1 MMNMK
6 NTFYLTLTVLFSCIF
21 PLSAQQLAENPL
33 CINDLKQVDAHT
45 FALTCRDESSLRI
58 YDDTFKEPLSIIKLP
73 ASPTGVATKNGLCY
87 VTTFDNAKGQ
97 LHVVD
102 PASKQ
107 IKTTLTLGSG
117 ARAPLFSND
126 NKKIYVLNQFANTIS
141 EIDLASMQSQRTFQV
156 LREPKAAVIGKDG
169 RYMYVNNF
177 LPAQRADI
185 DTVAACVSVI
195 DLTTG
200 ERVKDIPLYNGSN
213 ALRGIALS
221 PDGKYVFV
229 THNLGR
235 FQVPT
240 TQLQQGWMN
249 TSAMS
254 VINTEDN
261 SFSGSVLLDEPEQ
274 GAAGIWGVQCTP
286 QHIVISHSGTHEIS
300 LIDYPRFMDM
310 YKSYAN
316 KMALAYDLRF
326 LYGMRTRYK
335 LNGNSP
341 REFVIADNQVIVPTF
356 FSDTMHLLSLADQ
369 TLKEYPLVPGR
380 VESAELK
387 GEKYFNDATYCF
399 QQWQSCNGCHPG
411 DARTDGMNW
420 DLMNDGIGNPK
431 NCKSMLYSHTTPP
444 SMISGI
450 RATAELA
457 VRKGYAFIQFV
468 EMPEEYAQCV
478 DAYLKSL
485 RPVVSPFLVDGQL
498 SEMAQ
503 KGQKVFEKYNCS
515 NCHSGPYFTDMKMY
529 RIGEN
534 VEFDKGWDTPTL
546 VEVWR
551 TAPYLFDGR
560 AATLRDVFETYKHG
574 IEKKI
579 SKKEIDELTEY
590 VNSL

>member
-1 MMNMK
+1 MRNP
-6 NTFYLTLTVLFSCIF
+6 LPIALAILFSCICQLQAQTADKVLCITDMKQ
-21 PLSAQQLAENPL
+21 LSA
-33 CINDLKQVDAHT
+33 HS
-45 FALTCRDESSLRI
+45 FAVTSREEGSLRI
-58 YDDTFKEPLSIIKLP
+58 YDDTFGTPQAVIKLP
-73 ASPTGVATKNGLCY
+73 ASPTGLAVKDGLCY
-87 VTTFDNAKGQ
+87 VTTFDNTKGQ

-102 PASKQ
+102 PVTKQ
-107 IKTTLTLGSG
+107 IKTTIPVGSG
-117 ARAPLFSND
+117 ARAPFFSAD
-126 NKKIYVLNQFANTIS
+126 QKKLYVLNQFGNTIS
-141 EIDLASMQSQRTFQV
+141 EIDAAALRLLRTFTV

-177 LPAQRADI
+177 LPAQRADL

-195 DLTTG
+195 DLTSG
-200 ERVKDIPLYNGSN
+200 ERVKDIQLYNGSN

-221 PDGKYVFV
+221 PDGRYVFV

-240 TQLQQGWMN
+240 SQLQQGWMN

-254 VINTEDN
+254 VIDTQDNT
-261 SFSGSVLLDEPEQ
+261 FSGSVLLDEPEQ
-274 GAAGIWGVQCTP
+274 GAAGIWGIQCTP
-286 QHIVISHSGTHEIS
+286 QHIIISHSGTHELS
-300 LIDYPRFMDM
+300 LIEYPRFLEA
-310 YKSYAN
+310 YKGYAN
-316 KMALAYDLRF
+316 KMSLAYDLRF

-341 REFVIADNQVIVPTF
+341 RDFVLDGNRILVPTF
-356 FSDTMHLLSLADQ
+356 FSDVMHVLNLDDKE
-369 TLKEYPLVPGR
+369 LKEYPLAPNR
-380 VESAELK
+380 VETAELK

-420 DLMNDGIGNPK
+420 DLMNDGIGNSK
-431 NCKSMLYSHTTPP
+431 NCKSMLYSHVTPP

-450 RATAELA
+450 RASAELA

-468 EMPEEYAQCV
+468 EMPEEYACCV
-478 DAYLKSL
+478 DAYLKAL
-485 RPVVSPFLVDGQL
+485 RPVQSPYLVDGQL
-498 SEMAQ
+498 SEKAK
-503 KGQKVFEKYNCS
+503 KGQKVFEKLNCNS
-515 NCHSGPYFTDMKMY
+515 CHSGPYFTDLKTY

-534 VEFDKGWDTPTL
+534 VEFEKGWDTPTL

-560 AATLRDVFETYKHG
+560 AATLQDVFETHKHG
-574 IEKKI
+574 IEKKV
-579 SKKEIDELTEY
+579 SKKEIEELTEY

>member
-1 MMNMK
+1 MK
-6 NTFYLTLTVLFSCIF
+6 HTLPLALAILFSCICQL
-21 PLSAQQLAENPL
+21 PAQTADQVL
-33 CINDLKQVDAHT
+33 CITDMKQLSAHT
-45 FALTCRDESSLRI
+45 FAMTSREEGSLRI
-58 YDDTFKEPLSIIKLP
+58 YDDAFGAPQAVIQLP
-73 ASPTGVATKNGLCY
+73 ASPTGLAVKEGLCY
-87 VTTFDNAKGQ
+87 VTTFDNAKGC

-102 PASKQ
+102 PATKQ
-107 IKTTLTLGSG
+107 VKNTLPVGSG
-117 ARAPLFSND
+117 ARAPLFSAD
-126 NKKIYVLNQFANTIS
+126 QKRLYVLNQFAHTVS
-141 EIDLASMQSQRTFQV
+141 EIDPATLRLLRTFSV

-177 LPAQRADI
+177 LPAQRADV

-200 ERVKDIPLYNGSN
+200 VRVKDIQLYNGSN

-221 PDGKYVFV
+221 PDGRYVFV

-240 TQLQQGWMN
+240 SQLQQGWMN

-254 VINTEDN
+254 VIDTQDNT
-261 SFSGSVLLDEPEQ
+261 FSGSVLLDEPEQ
-274 GAAGIWGVQCTP
+274 GAAGIWGIQCTP
-286 QHIVISHSGTHEIS
+286 QHIIISHSGTHELS
-300 LIDYPRFMDM
+300 LIEYPRFLEA
-310 YKSYAN
+310 YKGYAN
-316 KMALAYDLRF
+316 KMSLAYDLRF

-341 REFVIADNQVIVPTF
+341 RDFVLDGNRVVVPTF
-356 FSDTMHLLSLADQ
+356 FSDVVHVLNLDDKE
-369 TLKEYPLVPGR
+369 LKEYPLAPNR
-380 VESAELK
+380 VETAELK
-387 GEKYFNDATYCF
+387 GEKYFNDAAYCF

-420 DLMNDGIGNPK
+420 DLMNDGIGNSK
-431 NCKSMLYSHTTPP
+431 NCKSMLYSHVTPP

-450 RATAELA
+450 RASAELA

-468 EMPEEYAQCV
+468 EMPEEYACCV

-485 RPVVSPFLVDGQL
+485 RPVQSPYLVDGQL
-498 SEMAQ
+498 SEKAK
-503 KGQKVFEKYNCS
+503 KGQKVFEKLNCNS
-515 NCHSGPYFTDMKMY
+515 CHSGPYFTDLKTY
-529 RIGEN
+529 RIGED
-534 VEFDKGWDTPTL
+534 VEFEKGWDTPTL

-560 AATLRDVFETYKHG
+560 AATLHDVFETHKHG
-574 IEKKI
+574 IEKKV
-579 SKKEIDELTEY
+579 SKKEMEELTEY

>member
-1 MMNMK
+1 MRK
-6 NTFYLTLTVLFSCIF
+6 PFYIALATLFSCF
-21 PLSAQQLAENPL
+21 CQLYAQSADKPL
-33 CINDLKQVDAHT
+33 CITDLKQLNAHS
-45 FALTCRDESSLRI
+45 FAVTSREEKSIRI
-58 YDDTFKEPLSIIKLP
+58 YDNTFSTPQAIIQLP
-73 ASPTGVATKNGLCY
+73 ATPTGMVVKNDLCY
-87 VTTFDNAKGQ
+87 VTTFDNAKGR

-102 PASKQ
+102 PQTKQ
-107 IKTTLTLGSG
+107 IKTTVVVGSG
-117 ARAPLFSND
+117 ARAPLFSDD
-126 NKKIYVLNQFANTIS
+126 NKKLYVLNQFANTVS
-141 EIDLASMQSQRTFQV
+141 ELELATLKPLRTFEV
-156 LREPKAAVIGKDG
+156 LREPKAAVLSKNG
-169 RYMYVNNF
+169 RYLYVNNF

-195 DLTTG
+195 DLISG
-200 ERVKDIPLYNGSN
+200 ERIKDIHLANGSN

-221 PDGKYVFV
+221 PDGRYVFV

-240 TQLQQGWMN
+240 SQLQQGWMN

-254 VINTEDN
+254 VIDTQDN

-274 GAAGIWGVQCTP
+274 GAAGIWGIQCTP
-286 QHIVISHSGTHEIS
+286 QHIVISHSGTHELS
-300 LIDYPRFMDM
+300 LIEYTRFINA
-310 YKSYAN
+310 YQGYAN
-316 KMALAYDLRF
+316 KMSLAYDLRF
-326 LYGMRTRYK
+326 LYGMRTRHK

-341 REFVIADNQVIVPTF
+341 RDFILDGNQVIVPTF
-356 FSDTMHLLSLADQ
+356 FSDMVHVLNLDSKD
-369 TLKEYPLVPGR
+369 LKEYDLMPNR
-380 VESAELK
+380 VETTELK

-431 NCKSMLYSHTTPP
+431 NCKSMLYSHVTPP

-450 RATAELA
+450 RVSAELA
-457 VRKGYAFIQFV
+457 VRKGFAFIQFV
-468 EMPEEYAQCV
+468 EMPEEYASCV

-485 RPVVSPFLVDGQL
+485 RPVESPYLIDGAL
-498 SEMAQ
+498 NEKA
-503 KGQKVFEKYNCS
+503 KRGQKVFEKLNCNS
-515 NCHSGPYFTDMKMY
+515 CHSGPYFTDLKMY

-534 VEFDKGWDTPTL
+534 VEFEKGWDTPTL
-546 VEVWR
+546 IEVWR

-560 AATLRDVFETYKHG
+560 AATLRDVFETHKHG
-574 IEKKI
+574 IDKKV

>member
-1 MMNMK
+1 MRNP
-6 NTFYLTLTVLFSCIF
+6 LPLALAILFCCICQ
-21 PLSAQQLAENPL
+21 LGAQTADKPL
-33 CINDLKQVDAHT
+33 CITDMKQLSAHT
-45 FALTCRDESSLRI
+45 FAVTSREEMSLRI
-58 YDDTFKEPLSIIKLP
+58 YDDTFGAPQATIKLP
-73 ASPTGVATKNGLCY
+73 ASPTGLVVKNGLCY
-87 VTTFDNAKGQ
+87 VTTFDNAKGR

-102 PASKQ
+102 SNTKQ
-107 IKTTLTLGSG
+107 IKTTIPVGSG
-117 ARAPLFSND
+117 ARAPFFSAD
-126 NKKIYVLNQFANTIS
+126 GKKIYVLNQFANTVS
-141 EIDLASMQSQRTFQV
+141 EIDIATLRLLRTFTVQ
-156 LREPKAAVIGKDG
+156 REPKAAVIGKDG

-195 DLTTG
+195 DLTSG
-200 ERVKDIPLYNGSN
+200 ERIKDIRLYNGSN

-221 PDGKYVFV
+221 PDGRYVFV

-240 TQLQQGWMN
+240 SQLQQGWMN

-254 VINTEDN
+254 VIDTQDNT
-261 SFSGSVLLDEPEQ
+261 FSGSVLLDEPEQ
-274 GAAGIWGVQCTP
+274 GAAGIWGIQCTP
-286 QHIVISHSGTHEIS
+286 QYIIISHSGTHELS
-300 LIDYPRFMDM
+300 LIEYPRFLEA
-310 YKSYAN
+310 YKGYAN
-316 KMALAYDLRF
+316 KMSLAYDLRF

-341 REFVIADNQVIVPTF
+341 RDFVLDGNRIIVPTF
-356 FSDTMHLLSLADQ
+356 FSDIIHVLNLDDKG
-369 TLKEYPLVPGR
+369 LKEYPLAPNR
-380 VESAELK
+380 VETAELK
-387 GEKYFNDATYCF
+387 GEKYFNDAAYCF

-431 NCKSMLYSHTTPP
+431 NCKSMLYSHVTPP

-450 RATAELA
+450 RASAELA

-468 EMPEEYAQCV
+468 EMPEEYACCV

-485 RPVVSPFLVDGQL
+485 RPVQSPYLVDGQL
-498 SEMAQ
+498 SEKAK
-503 KGQKVFEKYNCS
+503 KGQKVFEKLNCNS
-515 NCHSGPYFTDMKMY
+515 CHSGPYYTDLNMY
-529 RIGEN
+529 RIGKD
-534 VEFDKGWDTPTL
+534 VEFEKGWDTPTL

-560 AATLRDVFETYKHG
+560 AATLQDVFETHKHG
-574 IEKKI
+574 IEKKV
-579 SKKEIDELTEY
+579 SKKEMEELTEY

>member
-1 MMNMK
+1 MR
-6 NTFYLTLTVLFSCIF
+6 
-21 PLSAQQLAENPL
+21 NPL
-33 CINDLKQVDAHT
+33 PIALAVLLCCICQLRAQTADKALCITDMKQLSAHT
-45 FALTCRDESSLRI
+45 FAVTSREEVSLRI
-58 YDDTFKEPLSIIKLP
+58 YDDTFGTPQTVIKLP
-73 ASPTGVATKNGLCY
+73 ASPTGLTVKDGLCY

-102 PASKQ
+102 PGTKQ
-107 IKTTLTLGSG
+107 IKSTISVGSG
-117 ARAPLFSND
+117 ARAPFFSAD
-126 NKKIYVLNQFANTIS
+126 RKKLYVLNQFANTVS
-141 EIDLASMQSQRTFQV
+141 EIDPATLRLLRTFTVQ
-156 LREPKAAVIGKDG
+156 REPKAAVIGKDG

-177 LPAQRADI
+177 LPAQRADV

-195 DLTTG
+195 DLTSG
-200 ERVKDIPLYNGSN
+200 ERVKDIRLYNGSN

-221 PDGKYVFV
+221 PDGRYVFV

-240 TQLQQGWMN
+240 SQLQQGWMN

-254 VINTEDN
+254 VIDTQNNT
-261 SFSGSVLLDEPEQ
+261 FSGSVLLDEPEQ

-286 QHIVISHSGTHEIS
+286 QYIIISHSGTHELS
-300 LIDYPRFMDM
+300 LIEYPRFLEA
-310 YKSYAN
+310 YKGYAN
-316 KMALAYDLRF
+316 KMSLAYDLRF

-341 REFVIADNQVIVPTF
+341 RDFVLDGNRVIVPTF
-356 FSDTMHLLSLADQ
+356 FSDVVHILNLDNKE
-369 TLKEYPLVPGR
+369 LKEYPLAPNR
-380 VESAELK
+380 IETAELK

-431 NCKSMLYSHTTPP
+431 NCKSMLYSHVTPP

-450 RATAELA
+450 RASAELA

-468 EMPEEYAQCV
+468 EMPEEYACCV

-485 RPVVSPFLVDGQL
+485 RPVQSPYLVDGQL
-498 SEMAQ
+498 SEKAK
-503 KGQKVFEKYNCS
+503 KGQKVFEKLNCNS
-515 NCHSGPYFTDMKMY
+515 CHSGPYFTDLKTY
-529 RIGEN
+529 RIGKD
-534 VEFDKGWDTPTL
+534 VEFEKGWDTPTL

-560 AATLRDVFETYKHG
+560 AATLQDVFEAHKHG
-574 IEKKI
+574 IEKKV
-579 SKKEIDELTEY
+579 SKKEIEELTEY

>member
-1 MMNMK
+1 MRNP
-6 NTFYLTLTVLFSCIF
+6 LPIALAVLFSCICQ
-21 PLSAQQLAENPL
+21 LRAQTADKAL
-33 CINDLKQVDAHT
+33 CITDMKQLSAHT
-45 FALTCRDESSLRI
+45 FAVTSREEVSLRI
-58 YDDTFKEPLSIIKLP
+58 YDDAFGTPQAVIKLP
-73 ASPTGVATKNGLCY
+73 ASPTGLAVKDGLCY
-87 VTTFDNAKGQ
+87 VTTFNNAKGQ

-102 PASKQ
+102 PGTKQ
-107 IKTTLTLGSG
+107 IKSTISVGSG
-117 ARAPLFSND
+117 ARAPFFSAD
-126 NKKIYVLNQFANTIS
+126 RKKLYVLNQFANTVS
-141 EIDLASMQSQRTFQV
+141 EIDPVTLRLLRTFTVQ
-156 LREPKAAVIGKDG
+156 REPKAAVIGKDG

-177 LPAQRADI
+177 LPAQRADV

-195 DLTTG
+195 DLTSG
-200 ERVKDIPLYNGSN
+200 ERVKDIRLYNGSN

-221 PDGKYVFV
+221 PDGRYVFV

-240 TQLQQGWMN
+240 SQLQQGWMN

-254 VINTEDN
+254 VIDTQNNT
-261 SFSGSVLLDEPEQ
+261 FSGSVLLDEPEQ

-286 QHIVISHSGTHEIS
+286 QYIIISHSGTHELS
-300 LIDYPRFMDM
+300 LIEYPRFLEA
-310 YKSYAN
+310 YKGYAN
-316 KMALAYDLRF
+316 KMSLAYDLRF

-341 REFVIADNQVIVPTF
+341 RDFVLDGNRVIVPTF
-356 FSDTMHLLSLADQ
+356 FSDVVHILNLDNKE
-369 TLKEYPLVPGR
+369 LKEYPLAPNR
-380 VESAELK
+380 IETAELK

-431 NCKSMLYSHTTPP
+431 NCKSMLYSHVTPP

-450 RATAELA
+450 RASAELA

-468 EMPEEYAQCV
+468 EMPEEYACCV

-485 RPVVSPFLVDGQL
+485 RPVQSPYLVDGQL
-498 SEMAQ
+498 SEKAK
-503 KGQKVFEKYNCS
+503 KGQKVFEKLNCNS
-515 NCHSGPYFTDMKMY
+515 CHSGPYFTDLKTY
-529 RIGEN
+529 RIGKD
-534 VEFDKGWDTPTL
+534 VEFEKGWDTPTL

-560 AATLRDVFETYKHG
+560 AATLQDVFEAHKHG
-574 IEKKI
+574 IEKKV
-579 SKKEIDELTEY
+579 SKKEIEELTEY